1 MAGFEKIE
9 INRQLLVYKKCVIN
23 KKNFFV
29 FDRILTKLCEIV
41 LLMSATNK

>member
-23 KKNFFV
+23 KKIFG
-29 FDRILTKLCEIV
+29 FDRILMKLCEIV